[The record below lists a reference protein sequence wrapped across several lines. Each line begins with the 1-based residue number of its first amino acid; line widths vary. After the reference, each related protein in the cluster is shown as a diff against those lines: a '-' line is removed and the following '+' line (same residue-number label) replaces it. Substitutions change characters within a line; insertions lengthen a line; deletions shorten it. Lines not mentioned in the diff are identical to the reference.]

1 MPAKIY
7 SLSDAVLHLFQF
19 KIKGEKM
26 NIYVGNLASDVK
38 DEELKDLF
46 SQHGRVDSVKI
57 IRDMFSQTS
66 KGFGFVE
73 MPGKA
78 DAQKALTELNTFEFK
93 GKKLIV
99 NEARPQRDR
108 RGGGRRR

>member
-1 MPAKIY
+1 
-7 SLSDAVLHLFQF
+7 
-19 KIKGEKM
+19 M
-26 NIYVGNLASDVK
+26 NIFVGNLASDVK
-38 DEELKDLF
+38 EEELKQIF
-46 SQHGRVDSVKI
+46 SQHGRVESVKI

-78 DAQKALTELNTFEFK
+78 EAQKAMTELNTYELK
-93 GKKLIV
+93 GKKLTV

-108 RGGGRRR
+108 RGGGRRRF

>member
-1 MPAKIY
+1 
-7 SLSDAVLHLFQF
+7 
-19 KIKGEKM
+19 M

-38 DEELKDLF
+38 DDELKDLF
-46 SQHGRVDSVKI
+46 TQHGKVDSVKI

-73 MPGKA
+73 MPGRA
-78 DAQKALTELNTFEFK
+78 QAQKALEELNTFEFK

-99 NEARPQRDR
+99 NEARPQKER
-108 RGGGRRR
+108 RGGRR

>member
-1 MPAKIY
+1 
-7 SLSDAVLHLFQF
+7 
-19 KIKGEKM
+19 M
-26 NIYVGNLASDVK
+26 NIYVVNLASDVK
-38 DEELKDLF
+38 DEELNALF
-46 SQHGRVDSVKI
+46 SKHGRVSSVKI

-78 DAQKALTELNTFEFK
+78 EAEKALQELNTFELN

-99 NEARPQRDR
+99 NEARPQRER